1 MVDEG
6 KRSKVIIA
14 SFVVLLLSVS
24 AFFGIKYLK
33 REKLRGVIHSCRGWR
48 LNRLP
53 QVKEFF
59 NKHIQ
64 DYNVQLIYDGGDP
77 RLIIYNSKEEEIE
90 KINLSSMNIDQI
102 HKLLTKKGFKKW
114 IK

>member
-1 MVDEG
+1 MGE
-6 KRSKVIIA
+6 KRSKIVIT
-14 SFVVLLLSVS
+14 SFIVLLLSVC
-24 AFFGIKYLK
+24 AFIGIKYLT

-59 NKHIQ
+59 NKYIR
-64 DYNVQLIYDGGDP
+64 DYDVQLIYDGGDP
-77 RLIIYNSKEEEIE
+77 RLIIYNSKGKEIE
-90 KINLSSMNIDQI
+90 NINLSSMNVEQL